1 MNIIKVFKK
10 EVAKMKEKN
19 WDCIYVLVDIHGT
32 SFSPSYNNEETYEFY
47 PYAVEALQM
56 LSRRKD
62 VKIILWSSTDR
73 KTLNKYHIE
82 LCNNDIYVDY
92 FNTNPEVDGSTCDI
106 NTASFV
112 HKPYF
117 NIGIDDR
124 FGFEP
129 EKDWQSIC
137 SFLRQ
142 KEIDDGWEEIKNWD
156 NSKKKEAHDFFV
168 NYFKTV
174 EF

>member
-1 MNIIKVFKK
+1 MNITKVFEK
-10 EVAKMKEKN
+10 EFARMKEKN

-32 SFSPSYNNEETYEFY
+32 IFVPSYNNEETYEFY
-47 PYAVEALQM
+47 PFAKEALQM
-56 LSRRKD
+56 LSERKD

-82 LCNNDIYVDY
+82 LCNNDIYVDF
-92 FNTNPEVDGSTCDI
+92 FNVNPEVDGSDCDI
-106 NTASFV
+106 KTASFK

-129 EKDWQSIC
+129 ETDWERIYLWLC
-137 SFLRQ
+137 G
-142 KEIDDGWEEIKNWD
+142 KELDKAREGSVEWTQEEW
-156 NSKKKEAHDFFV
+156 KKAYDFFKEYYK
-168 NYFKTV
+168 NKNL
-174 EF
+174 